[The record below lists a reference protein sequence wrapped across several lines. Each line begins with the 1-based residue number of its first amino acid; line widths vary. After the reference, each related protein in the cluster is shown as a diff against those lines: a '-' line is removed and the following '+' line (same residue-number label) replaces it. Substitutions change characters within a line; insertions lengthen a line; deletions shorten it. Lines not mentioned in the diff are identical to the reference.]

1 MWTKPQGLQ
10 RKEQL
15 RWVHDGGGGS
25 GGSSSAGSDFAP
37 SSRLWRNHPRCSQND
52 YFLLQCSGG
61 RGEEEQ
67 DPLLRAEDQLKERQW
82 LPTWRIVLLLAPL
95 REGEDEEEEEEE
107 QKKKKKKNKK
117 KKDKKKE
124 KKDKQ
129 EKKKNDNNVA
139 VVVAEAEEEQSILE
153 AWAFIEANIMP
164 KIELIVVEEVEEANK
179 RQQQKLS
186 EQSLG
191 QKIDTFLLLQFQ
203 MLYLNES
210 NEQIVQRQ
218 QARARKS
225 GPNIARNNN
234 SKSSV
239 PTPTTVTSVTKAK
252 SNEIS
257 PRKVDDSSP
266 PSPSDEEVITAFPCS
281 LWVKIR
287 YRGGEMTVRY
297 SHLTFSSVG
306 MKDVLVRFMEVTA
319 LTKETSRM
327 GVYRD
332 SLRIKTKSEELF
344 FSGIERRDDV
354 YELLSQLWNIDMENR
369 LRKVKRGTS
378 ASLDSPRTSCTMEDG
393 AQHRNSI
400 DLSSDYD
407 EEEDGTSEDD
417 SISVG
422 AIQAEK
428 HNGKPLEK
436 FSGEER
442 PRSLGK
448 LEQPEQQR
456 KEMKEQRRK
465 EKDLKKKNAAQ
476 DNERGTNVSRNESEG
491 DGFEKRNKYGI
502 PKLEMSFVEGNKLK
516 RDSKKLELADK
527 NQTIDSEEEQNKQS
541 CASSPKKTE
550 LEGAMTME
558 GTVAQRELN
567 ANKSKKG
574 ESDDDKEGYDE
585 RLRQKPEEAA
595 KLVGEKDRMDPNLK
609 PNGSISNHHA
619 EKKEASRLENI
630 TNSGSRT
637 HRVLSL
643 LAKKKS
649 TKEILDLRKRNE
661 HYQTLFH
668 LPAEEVLEL
677 KMDCSL
683 RVKNIFV
690 AGKLYVSPDF
700 VCFHSLLPED
710 ENEDRN
716 KRRSLVLS
724 RNSAGIGV
732 VDITQVLGG
741 VVMEGISQ
749 SQGLMRRRITGEEL
763 TQVVIPFTE
772 ISDIVLQDIGSIGST
787 YRPHLVN
794 INTRRNKF
802 LLSFPIPHA
811 YEKLL
816 RMWKNCCLDRSFEG
830 HVFETTTISSSSAP
844 QHKQHHQNNSESDEV
859 SNENPEGD
867 DNSQDADGDEK
878 EKSGSLSHLAFSLS
892 TWGAAA
898 ASKVTNKRN
907 AHSYGFAQSRNR
919 RRPRQTISLGH
930 FMPSEDGS
938 SSTPDDPSASLLP
951 HQRHSPRRKSRPT
964 DLSPRDSLQEQR
976 CAPFSSMDWRNPE
989 HWRMFFGEEFNL
1001 SVDLAAEHQKRAM
1014 WKEYFRE
1021 HGMGIDMIKTQ
1032 EFARLVREGVP
1043 NELRS
1048 KIWQL
1053 CSGSVYKPM
1062 TPKRKGHYDQLWE
1075 QFAGMESLATE
1086 EIEKDLHRSFDH
1098 AFYRN
1103 GGPGINSL
1111 RRVLT
1116 AYSWH
1121 RPSIGYCQSM
1131 NIVCAVFLLFLNE
1144 EEAFWL
1150 LSTVV
1155 DEMLKGYYTKE
1166 MLGSCVDQRVFEV
1179 LFAENL
1185 PRLYAH
1191 INEILQIPIA
1201 WFSLPWFLCL
1211 FIGKLPLKCVLRILD
1226 CFFCEGS
1233 PCVLFQVALALF
1245 KITEVE
1251 VLAMEQGED
1260 DGSAVLHIMRQK
1272 AMADPENLF
1281 RVAFG
1286 ANAFPGTLTMDKIN
1300 QLRNSYKLQVIL
1312 ELEEEKKKDQ
1322 EWKRNE
1328 RRARRLKRQQQQQ
1341 QKQQEQ
1347 AIIAMPAA
1355 VANMEEDSEVDEN
1368 MKVRSHK
1375 RKGSRPSAIMARS
1388 LSDEGE
1394 TTMLNGV
1401 EKDGDESL
1409 VASASAATA
1418 VVPHHHRRTSSIE
1431 EKRSSPAF
1439 DVDHRGDKA
1448 CLSQDLRS
1456 VRKRSKSLPPT
1467 LSFGPPENDEDIT
1480 EAEGN
1485 RRTKFLRR
1493 KPKLPKLS
1501 SSEGI
1506 TELPTSYEKSRQHR
1520 QSQQRMTDGG
1530 VLPSTASNSERENEV
1545 ALLRNLLAAKGLEN
1559 KKNKKKQQK
1568 QKKEKED
1575 ETEQEEFIFASPT
1588 DIRRARRASRDDTES
1603 DEDDDYDDD
1612 DSELTTDSEDSL
1624 LDDRL
1629 SASTSSLPNPST
1641 AAPSLS
1647 SVPPSPV
1654 LSLPPSLSASS
1665 IVNKE
1670 KKGEKKGK
1678 EHEAA
1683 QTGYLYSTPTFA
1695 ASESQLLTRTSSS
1708 SSIITPSSSIKPSSK
1723 SEGAKIGGASEA
1735 GGKEGMGGETS
1746 PKAAAAAITPYRL
1759 RLADMK
1765 AMKNSG
1771 IFPKLA
1777 LVRKG
1782 ASYTTHLASSSFSTA
1797 KAAVTSTATRTTS
1810 LFNAAASSPSSLP
1823 SSAASPSLPSSSS
1836 SSPSP
1841 SENPNAATAAPFS
1854 SWWKKVPVPS
1864 TLFTP
1869 NSSNNISN
1877 NDTNSNKAQPRPQPS
1892 FAGEASHSP
1901 DVAPLR
1907 GRARTLHIVP
1917 RVALT
1922 ASPRTSSSFSSPSLS
1937 SPHSASSPLVPTI
1950 ITSSSSISSCA
1961 SSTSSSAV
1969 SSPSNSFS
1977 SLVDFKGVKDG
1988 EIVKVLFEDE
1998 DGNIVDTRTGSLLPS
2013 PTSSSASFSSVPASP
2028 KLHPDGDD
2036 EEEDDEDSS
2045 P

>member
-15 RWVHDGGGGS
+15 RWVHDGGGS

-61 RGEEEQ
+61 RGEDEQ

-82 LPTWRIVLLLAPL
+82 LPTWRIVLLMASL
-95 REGEDEEEEEEE
+95 REGEEEEEVEEE

-117 KKDKKKE
+117 KE

-129 EKKKNDNNVA
+129 EKKNDNNVA

-164 KIELIVVEEVEEANK
+164 KIELIVMEEVEEANQ
-179 RQQQKLS
+179 RQHKSS

-225 GPNIARNNN
+225 GPNITRNNN

-239 PTPTTVTSVTKAK
+239 PTPTVTPVTKAK
-252 SNEIS
+252 SSEPS
-257 PRKVDDSSP
+257 PRNVDDSSP

-422 AIQAEK
+422 AIHAEK

-442 PRSLGK
+442 PLSLGK

-465 EKDLKKKNAAQ
+465 EKDLEKKKAAQ
-476 DNERGTNVSRNESEG
+476 DNERGTNASRYELGG

-502 PKLEMSFVEGNKLK
+502 PKLEMSFVEGNK

-527 NQTIDSEEEQNKQS
+527 NQTKDSEEEQIKHS
-541 CASSPKKTE
+541 RASSPKETE
-550 LEGAMTME
+550 LKGAMTTE

-574 ESDDDKEGYDE
+574 ESDDDDDDKEGYDE

-595 KLVGEKDRMDPNLK
+595 KLVVEKDRMDPNLK
-609 PNGSISNHHA
+609 PHA
-619 EKKEASRLENI
+619 EKKEASRLESM
-630 TNSGSRT
+630 TYSGSRT
-637 HRVLSL
+637 HRVLSRNEADDL

-661 HYQTLFH
+661 HFQTLFH

-677 KMDCSL
+677 KLDCSL

-710 ENEDRN
+710 ENEERN

-749 SQGLMRRRITGEEL
+749 SQGLMRRRINGEEL

-830 HVFETTTISSSSAP
+830 HVFETTTTTTISSSSAP
-844 QHKQHHQNNSESDEV
+844 QHKQQNQNKSESDED

-867 DNSQDADGDEK
+867 DNSQEANGDEK

-1032 EFARLVREGVP
+1032 EFARLIREGVP

-1272 AMADPENLF
+1272 AVADPENLF

-1286 ANAFPGTLTMDKIN
+1286 SNAFPGTLTMDKIN

-1341 QKQQEQ
+1341 QKQQEL
-1347 AIIAMPAA
+1347 AVKAMPAV
-1355 VANMEEDSEVDEN
+1355 VANMEEDSEVEN

-1394 TTMLNGV
+1394 TTLLNGLD
-1401 EKDGDESL
+1401 KDGDESS
-1409 VASASAATA
+1409 VAPASAAIA
-1418 VVPHHHRRTSSIE
+1418 VVPRHHRRTSSIE
-1431 EKRSSPAF
+1431 EKRSSPAVG
-1439 DVDHRGDKA
+1439 VDRRGGSPSKA

-1456 VRKRSKSLPPT
+1456 ARKRSKSLPPT
-1467 LSFGPPENDEDIT
+1467 LSFGPTENDEDII
-1480 EAEGN
+1480 EGN

-1493 KPKLPKLS
+1493 KPKLPELS

-1506 TELPTSYEKSRQHR
+1506 TELPTSYKKSRQHR
-1520 QSQQRMTDGG
+1520 QSQQRMADGG

-1545 ALLRNLLAAKGLEN
+1545 ALLKNLLAAKGLEN

-1575 ETEQEEFIFASPT
+1575 EMEQEEFMFASPT
-1588 DIRRARRASRDDTES
+1588 DIRRGRRASRDDTES
-1603 DEDDDYDDD
+1603 DEDDDDYDD

-1624 LDDRL
+1624 FDDRL

-1641 AAPSLS
+1641 AAPSS
-1647 SVPPSPV
+1647 TVPPSPV

-1665 IVNKE
+1665 IVSKE

-1678 EHEAA
+1678 EHEAD
-1683 QTGYLYSTPTFA
+1683 QIDYLYSTPTFA

-1708 SSIITPSSSIKPSSK
+1708 SSIITPSSSSITPSSK
-1723 SEGAKIGGASEA
+1723 SEGAKIGGEA
-1735 GGKEGMGGETS
+1735 EGKEGMGGETS
-1746 PKAAAAAITPYRL
+1746 SKATAAAITPYRL

-1841 SENPNAATAAPFS
+1841 SENTNAPTAAPFS

-1877 NDTNSNKAQPRPQPS
+1877 NDTYNNKAQPRLQPS
-1892 FAGEASHSP
+1892 SAGEASHSP

-1950 ITSSSSISSCA
+1950 ITSSSAISSCA

-1998 DGNIVDTRTGSLLPS
+1998 DGNIVDTHTGSLLPS

-2028 KLHPDGDD
+2028 KLHPDGD
-2036 EEEDDEDSS
+2036 EEDEDSS